1 MKRLYRDRSDMMI
14 AGVCSGLAK
23 YIGLDPTA
31 VRLAFIILLFMGLG
45 GLWLYI
51 IFWII
56 MPLEPSQSANSIE
69 VNEKP
74 KSENT
79 SNLLSEPDSKPK

>member
-1 MKRLYRDRSDMMI
+1 MMI